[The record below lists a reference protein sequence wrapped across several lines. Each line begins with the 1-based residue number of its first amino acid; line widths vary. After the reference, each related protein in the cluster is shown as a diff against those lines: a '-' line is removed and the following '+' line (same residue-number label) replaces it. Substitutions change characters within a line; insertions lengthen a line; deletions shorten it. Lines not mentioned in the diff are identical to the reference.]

1 MIQRIQ
7 TLYLIMAG
15 IVSAIC
21 GLAVHFCWNIPP
33 YNLVALDEP
42 LHTGLTCM
50 SSIILLLGSLRAI
63 LYYKHRQAQM
73 QVCLGIGVLAMV
85 SAVLYCWFA
94 LVVPFAYLAWRG
106 IRADEKLIRS
116 IDRIR

>member
-7 TLYLIMAG
+7 TLYLIVAG

-21 GLAVHFCWNIPP
+21 GLAVYNCWDIPP
-33 YNLVALDEP
+33 YNIVSLNEP
-42 LHTGLTCM
+42 LHTGLVCM
-50 SSIILLLGSLRAI
+50 ASIVLALGSLRAI
-63 LYYKHRQAQM
+63 LYYRRRVAQM
-73 QVCLGIGVLAMV
+73 QVCLGIGILAMV

-106 IRADEKLIRS
+106 IRADEKRIRS

>member
-7 TLYLIMAG
+7 TLYLIVAG

-21 GLAVHFCWNIPP
+21 GFAAYFCWNIPL
-33 YNLVALDEP
+33 YNLVTLEEP
-42 LHTGLTCM
+42 LHTGLVYM
-50 SSIILLLGSLRAI
+50 ASIVLSLGSLRAI
-63 LYYKHRQAQM
+63 LYYKRRTAQM
-73 QVCLGIGVLAMV
+73 QVCQAIGVMALV
-85 SAVLYCWFA
+85 SALLFCWFA

-106 IRADEKLIRS
+106 IRADERLIRS